1 MNFKHIRPGKTWIII
16 SAIVVS
22 SVAFLS
28 FYEKDFEIAKNL
40 DIFYTLFR
48 EVNLYYVDETDPGE
62 MIKNGIEGMLIKLD
76 PYTNYIPESKIE
88 TYRFITTGQYGGIG
102 ALMKKTGTKALVTEP
117 YENSPASKA
126 GLKAGDLIIEI
137 DGQSIADKS
146 IEDLSEVLK
155 GQPNTQVE
163 LLIERPGIEGSQK
176 LNLTREII
184 DIKSVPHYQMLDNE
198 IGYIRLTSFT
208 DKAFTEVNE
217 ALVDLKEKH
226 NLKSLVF
233 DLRGNPGGLLM
244 EAVKIMN
251 LFVKQGQEIVSTRGK
266 VKSFD
271 QTYRTPKA
279 AYDTL
284 MPVAVLVNS
293 TSASASEII
302 SGAMQDLDR
311 GVIVGKRTFGKGLVQ
326 ATRDLSYNTKLKVTT
341 AKYYIPSGRCI
352 QALDYAHRN
361 PDGSVGHIPDSL
373 ISEFTTKNG
382 RKVYDGGGVVPDVV
396 IENGELSKLA
406 SILYVKDVIFDFV
419 TQYCLKHDSV
429 PPAKSFVFSDNDYQ
443 QFVDFTLQR
452 DFDYET
458 NSEEFFNEL
467 KKVAEEEK
475 YYQKARA
482 EFDALQKILAH
493 DLKKD
498 LQIFKDEISDLIAGD
513 ILQRYY
519 FKQGSLEY
527 DLKKDEMVIKAIEV
541 LKDKEQYNS
550 ILKGAR

>member
-1 MNFKHIRPGKTWIII
+1 MNFKHIRAGKTWIII
-16 SAIVVS
+16 SAIVIS
-22 SVAFLS
+22 SVSFLS

-48 EVNLYYVDETDPGE
+48 EVNLYYVDETDPGS

-102 ALMKKTGTKALVTEP
+102 ALMKKTGPKALVTES

-126 GLKAGDLIIEI
+126 GLKAGDLIIDI
-137 DGQSIADKS
+137 DGQSIADKT

-155 GQPNTQVE
+155 GQPSTEVE
-163 LLIERPGIEGSQK
+163 LLIERPGTTGTQK
-176 LNLTREII
+176 LTLTREKI

-208 DKAFTEVNE
+208 DKAYTEVND
-217 ALVDLKEKH
+217 ALVDLKKNK

-233 DLRGNPGGLLM
+233 DLRSNPGGLLM

-251 LFVKQGQEIVSTRGK
+251 LFVKQGQEICSTRGK

-271 QTYRTPKA
+271 HTYLTPKA
-279 AYDTL
+279 AYDTV
-284 MPVAVLVNS
+284 MPIAVLVNS
-293 TSASASEII
+293 MSASASEIV

-352 QALDYAHRN
+352 QALDYTHRN

-373 ISEFTTKNG
+373 ISEFSTKNG

-396 IENGELSKLA
+396 VDNGELSKLA

-419 TQYCLKHDSV
+419 TQYCLEHDSV
-429 PPAKSFVFSDNDYQ
+429 PPANCFVFSDQDYKS
-443 QFVDFTLQR
+443 FVDFTLKR

-458 NSEEFFNEL
+458 NSEEFFDEL
-467 KKVAEEEK
+467 KKVAEDEK
-475 YYQKARA
+475 YYQKAKA

-498 LQIFKDEISDLIAGD
+498 LQIFKDEISDLIAGE

-519 FKQGSLEY
+519 YKQGSLEY
-527 DLKKDEMVIKAIEV
+527 DLKKDEMVNKAIEV
-541 LKDKEQYNS
+541 LKDKEQYDS
-550 ILKGAR
+550 ILKG